1 MRIITLPRNIFK
13 VCRYAE
19 MSNIFHEFRLKYE
32 DAIREWTHLR
42 KTYRMSFTDLSKQFG
57 FSRATYYRRRK
68 ILAELDVGKAPIR
81 RKLQR
86 PTQRKWS
93 ETETALVL
101 KIRRKNP
108 TYGKFK
114 IYHILKRDYGFKFSE
129 STVGRILKRL
139 MDDGKITKSISAT
152 KAKRK
157 RRFNAHAQPA
167 YFKKYANMELGER
180 VQIDHMTVTKNGI
193 SFKHFQAWERKSKT
207 IVAQIYSRARSLDA
221 KKFLKH
227 LIKTAPY
234 KILSIQ
240 VDGGSEFMR
249 EFEQACAE
257 LNIPLFVNKP
267 ATPKHNGGVE
277 RGNKT
282 FREEFYEN
290 PDLLADTL
298 TSMRTA
304 LQLAV
309 RKYNDYR
316 PHLALNGITPS
327 MYIQNYSETI
337 PSHLG

>member
-1 MRIITLPRNIFK
+1 
-13 VCRYAE
+13 
-19 MSNIFHEFRLKYE
+19 
-32 DAIREWTHLR
+32 
-42 KTYRMSFTDLSKQFG
+42 
-57 FSRATYYRRRK
+57 
-68 ILAELDVGKAPIR
+68 
-81 RKLQR
+81 
-86 PTQRKWS
+86 
-93 ETETALVL
+93 
-101 KIRRKNP
+101 
-108 TYGKFK
+108 
-114 IYHILKRDYGFKFSE
+114 
-129 STVGRILKRL
+129 

-152 KAKRK
+152 KSKRK

-167 YFKKYANMELGER
+167 YFKKYEDMELGER

-221 KKFLKH
+221 KKFLQH

-309 RKYNDYR
+309 KKYNDYR
-316 PHLALNGITPS
+316 PHLALNGLTPS